1 MSATSHCTIPRASAM
16 LQAPSGFTS
25 HADGFVEAPIRGTP
39 RRTEPPV
46 ARRLYH
52 PKTEVPEVRVPASGA
67 PREGDETDCQ

>member
-25 HADGFVEAPIRGTP
+25 HADGFVKAPIRGTP

-46 ARRLYH
+46 
-52 PKTEVPEVRVPASGA
+52 
-67 PREGDETDCQ
+67 